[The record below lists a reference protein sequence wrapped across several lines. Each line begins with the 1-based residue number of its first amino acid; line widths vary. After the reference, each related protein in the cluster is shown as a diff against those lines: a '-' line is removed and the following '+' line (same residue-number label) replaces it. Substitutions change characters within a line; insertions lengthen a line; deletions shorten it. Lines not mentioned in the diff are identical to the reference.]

1 VAQAALSQYPWPG
14 NVRELDHVMARAAL
28 LSRTDEIHDLGL
40 PQQPVSATPTAPAG
54 ASSAARA
61 VLSLQEAER
70 LAILAAL
77 QHCDGDKAEAARVL
91 GISRTALYDKLRRHG
106 LGAKEP

>member
-1 VAQAALSQYPWPG
+1 
-14 NVRELDHVMARAAL
+14 
-28 LSRTDEIHDLGL
+28 
-40 PQQPVSATPTAPAG
+40 
-54 ASSAARA
+54 

-77 QHCDGDKAEAARVL
+77 QHCDGDKAKAARVL